1 MINKCSNERVLVQ
14 KTKQNKN
21 LFFLI
26 NLQQVIFSSPTGWQ
40 IPRNTKTSLCLFN
53 TVYMC
58 VHIKSITAAQSF
70 FLDLGCAPHPLKLYK
85 QNKLLCTSHPC
96 NEDTCGCAFPIA
108 LYRAEGT
115 RLTDQRLP
123 KQTRGVY
130 DLISLCLSIYIYYI
144 YIYIFTYVSLKTILW
159 HFALS
164 GGS

>member
-1 MINKCSNERVLVQ
+1 
-14 KTKQNKN
+14 
-21 LFFLI
+21 
-26 NLQQVIFSSPTGWQ
+26 
-40 IPRNTKTSLCLFN
+40 
-53 TVYMC
+53 MC
-58 VHIKSITAAQSF
+58 VYKEHYCCTKF

-130 DLISLCLSIYIYYI
+130 DLISLCLSIYIYI
-144 YIYIFTYVSLKTILW
+144 YICESKNDLVAFCPVRWELKGSAGRSLSLNSTFISPCQNIL
-159 HFALS
+159 FFCSQS
-164 GGS
+164 GQLL